1 MSICPNCGKSFEPR
15 TKLQKYCNPFCQIEY
30 NQELSA
36 RKAKE
41 KRQAKQEHAEVMCSI
56 FNCDRVHKNL
66 CCNDCFQ
73 RGICKNRC
81 LNSPEKCRAV
91 KEMKR

>member
-1 MSICPNCGKSFEPR
+1 MSTCPNCGKSFEPR

-41 KRQAKQEHAEVMCSI
+41 KRQAEQE
-56 FNCDRVHKNL
+56 L
-66 CCNDCFQ
+66 
-73 RGICKNRC
+73 
-81 LNSPEKCRAV
+81 PEDDSD
-91 KEMKR
+91 E